1 MPPQKINYLSS
12 YSVISLPGLGIINK
26 GDDVGEKICDA
37 CLETGFQ
44 LKNGDILVI
53 AQTIISRAEGRIV
66 SLSTITP
73 SKKAYEL
80 AAKLNK
86 PPALVEVILQA
97 SRRVV
102 KAEQGHLIVETPHG
116 FVCANAGVD
125 SSNVPHENCVT
136 LLPKDSD
143 KSAQKIR
150 QTIQKMLCVEVAII
164 ISDTHG
170 RPFREGAINVAIG
183 VAGLIPLKNYV
194 GLKDLFGY
202 ELRTTK
208 VAVADEL
215 ASAAE
220 LLMGEANEGNAV
232 IVIRGYR
239 YKKGKGTS
247 QSLVRDAD
255 HDLFRR

>member
-1 MPPQKINYLSS
+1 MLSQKINHATS
-12 YSVISLPGLGIINK
+12 YSVIPLPGLGIINK
-26 GDDVGEKICDA
+26 GDDVGKKICDA
-37 CLETGFQ
+37 GLETGFL
-44 LKNGDILVI
+44 LKKDDILVI
-53 AQTIISRAEGRIV
+53 AQTIISRAEGQIV

-73 SKKAYEL
+73 SKEAHEL
-80 AAKLNK
+80 ANKLNK
-86 PPALVEVILQA
+86 PPALVEVILKA

-116 FVCANAGVD
+116 LVCANAGVD
-125 SSNVPHENCVT
+125 ASNVPYENCVT
-136 LLPKDSD
+136 LLPKAPD

-150 QTIQKMLCVEVAII
+150 QTIQKRLGIDVAII

-183 VAGLIPLKNYV
+183 VAGIIPIKNYI
-194 GLKDLFGY
+194 GSKDLFGY
-202 ELRTTK
+202 ELLTTK

-220 LLMGEANEGNAV
+220 LVMGEADEGNAV

-239 YKKGKGTS
+239 YEKGKGTS
-247 QSLVRDAD
+247 RLLVRDANR
-255 HDLFRR
+255 DLFRR